1 MMKRVRLIV
10 LIVQRVLITAAVFF
24 AAIVL
29 IYFTAIDPRERYSSC
44 DRLCNPADW
53 PRICRFQLVIEK
65 RTLFRD
71 GSRIL
76 RNGISDNTTSQ
87 RDRTEQG
94 SPSFSYYTVNGRYV
108 GPTLTVCEHDFL
120 VVDVENRVAGESIAL
135 HWTGQSQRRTPF
147 MDGVP
152 MITQCPIASYTR
164 FQYKFQADRAGTQ
177 LYHGFAGGERTRGLL
192 GALVVRSSS
201 EQRRPE
207 GIPST
212 ESVWIVTEHGG
223 QLGVNGERHWQES
236 IPGNATTRG
245 HRIRLLYA
253 SSCRY
258 WLEVEHHRLTVLAL
272 DGSLLGP
279 AIVDR
284 VLLHDGLRMD
294 LVLHVG
300 PGTIKPDYE
309 IRFTPM
315 DKAESCYQRSVFRL
329 QYEAPLGPQSIEH
342 NLSQPAAERIVLDLA
357 GETNHSEA
365 QAGERI
371 LHLKDLHG
379 DQFPTNLRSCD
390 TRLEFTITS
399 QVVADFAGGPFEDE
413 MYHETVHAVN
423 GFTFAFPSVLML
435 REPASKEL
443 RPQICGPRSLPR
455 KCHPMMARC
464 ECVHVAHLEAGQRV
478 EMVLINADPAND
490 YTYQLHGHTL
500 FVVGVADG
508 HRSDPRKISRHFD
521 RPPARDTIVVQR
533 DSVLVVRFVAS
544 NTGAWLLRD
553 IGARGWSRGLDVV
566 LQVGNPQ
573 YPTPGTFSI
582 PTDFPACHHFVGPR
596 YFLI

>member
-1 MMKRVRLIV
+1 MKRVRLV
-10 LIVQRVLITAAVFF
+10 ALIVQRVLITAAVFF

-29 IYFTAIDPRERYSSC
+29 IYFTAIDPKERYSSC
-44 DRLCNPADW
+44 DRLCNRADW

-71 GSRIL
+71 GSRTL
-76 RNGISDNTTSQ
+76 RGITGNTTSQ
-87 RDRTEQG
+87 RDSME

-164 FQYKFQADRAGTQ
+164 FQYKFQVDKAGTQ

-192 GALVVRSSS
+192 GALVVRSPS
-201 EQRRPE
+201 EQRSIDV
-207 GIPST
+207 IPST
-212 ESVWIVTEHGG
+212 ESVWIVTEHDG
-223 QLGVNGERHWQES
+223 QLGVNGERYWQES

-245 HRIRLLYA
+245 HRIRLLYV

-272 DGSLLGP
+272 DGNLLEP
-279 AIVDR
+279 ALVDR

-294 LVLHVG
+294 LVLHIS
-300 PGTIKPDYE
+300 PGILKPDYE

-315 DKAESCYQRSVFRL
+315 DRDESCYQRSVFRL
-329 QYEAPLGPQSIEH
+329 QYESHSEGVLHGPESIEH
-342 NLSQPAAERIVLDLA
+342 NLSQPAAEWIALDLV
-357 GETNHSEA
+357 GEARPSAT
-365 QAGERI
+365 QPGERI
-371 LHLKDLHG
+371 LHLTDLHG
-379 DQFPTNLRSCD
+379 DQFPKDLRSYD
-390 TRLEFTITS
+390 TRLELIISS
-399 QVVADFAGGPFEDE
+399 QVVEEFGGPFDDE
-413 MYHETVHAVN
+413 MYHETVHSVN

-435 REPASKEL
+435 REPASTEL
-443 RPQICGPRSLPR
+443 RPQLCGPRSVPR
-455 KCHPMMARC
+455 KCHPMTARC

-500 FVVGVADG
+500 FVVGAAVG
-508 HRSDPRKISRHFD
+508 HRNDPRKISRSFD

-544 NTGAWLLRD
+544 NTGLWLLRD
-553 IGARGWSRGLDVV
+553 IGATQWSRGLDVV
-566 LQVGNPQ
+566 LHVGSPQ
-573 YPTPGTFSI
+573 YPTAGTFSI
-582 PTDFPACHHFVGPR
+582 PTDFPACRHFVGPR
-596 YFLI
+596 HFLI